1 MSKVSSYRFEDKSQ
15 LIMDRLTKRYG
26 ISEKSIIEV
35 ALDHLWDEY
44 QNKDKG
50 EHVVTVDFEENMDGV
65 NNNLVELLIEEIHEY
80 THFKINCYNNGDKVQ
95 FYLEED

>member
-50 EHVVTVDFEENMDGV
+50 ENVVTVDFEENMDGV
-65 NNNLVELLIEEIHEY
+65 NNNLVELFIQEIEEF
-80 THFKINCYNNGDKVQ
+80 TNFKLCCYDNDDKVQ
-95 FYLEED
+95 FYLEEN

>member
-1 MSKVSSYRFEDKSQ
+1 MSKVSSYRFEDKAQ
-15 LIMDRLTKRYG
+15 LIMDRLTERYG

-44 QNKDKG
+44 QTKDKG
-50 EHVVTVDFEENMDGV
+50 KNVVTVDFEENLEGV
-65 NNNLVELLIEEIHEY
+65 NNNLVNLLIEEIDEY
-80 THFKINCYNNGDKVQ
+80 THFKLNCWDNGDKVQ